1 MSTPTDR
8 RYLARL
14 PIPLQLKS
22 RGLADEAVRL
32 IDLSPEGVC
41 IEHDRP
47 LPDWDFCLVVLPPA
61 LGGLRL
67 QGEVVWSRVAGR
79 KPEGGGRGV
88 AYYQSG
94 LSFSDLTP
102 AQQDGLTVVLQRL
115 KAAHEE

>member
-1 MSTPTDR
+1 MTTPADR
-8 RYLARL
+8 RRVARL

-22 RGLADEAVRL
+22 RGLEHEVVRL
-32 IDLSPEGVC
+32 VDLSPEGAC

-47 LPDWDFCLVVLPPA
+47 LPNWDLCFVVLPPA

-79 KPEGGGRGV
+79 KPEGGGKGA

-102 AQQDGLTVVLQRL
+102 AQQDGLAAALQGL
-115 KAAHEE
+115 KAAQEE

>member
-1 MSTPTDR
+1 MATRPER
-8 RYLARL
+8 RRVARL
-14 PIPLQLKS
+14 PIPS
-22 RGLADEAVRL
+22 RFSGPGLEEQPVRL
-32 IDLSPEGVC
+32 LDLSREGAR

-47 LPDWDFCLVVLPPA
+47 LPNWDLCFVVLPPA

-79 KPEGGGRGV
+79 KPEGGGKGA

-102 AQQDGLTVVLQRL
+102 AQQDGLAAALQGL
-115 KAAHEE
+115 KAAQEE